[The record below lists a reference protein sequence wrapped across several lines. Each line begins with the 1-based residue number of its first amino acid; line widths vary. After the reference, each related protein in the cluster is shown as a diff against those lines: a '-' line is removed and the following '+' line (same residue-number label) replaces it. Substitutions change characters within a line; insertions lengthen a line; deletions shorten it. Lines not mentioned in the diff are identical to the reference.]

1 MEAKTSGQ
9 IGHDEI
15 FFCRNANQKDA
26 HSCQDNEHDRQPK
39 QDESNTCWICQE
51 ELPSEVA
58 LLRHYENHMI
68 KTVSEDDWTIMINW
82 KLKRLDRL
90 VMMRSFFCRNSNQK
104 VPRTFCVFVFIL
116 FNNWAA
122 TFVIPGYLWLNTS
135 VLVEGSKRVNRLSRP
150 KVTPVEVM
158 SPKPELSCL
167 KCQVMSPDFISEVH
181 RETKLILVK

>member
-39 QDESNTCWICQE
+39 QDESNTCWIYQE

-68 KTVSEDDWTIMINW
+68 KTVSEDD
-82 KLKRLDRL
+82 
-90 VMMRSFFCRNSNQK
+90 
-104 VPRTFCVFVFIL
+104 
-116 FNNWAA
+116 
-122 TFVIPGYLWLNTS
+122 
-135 VLVEGSKRVNRLSRP
+135 
-150 KVTPVEVM
+150 
-158 SPKPELSCL
+158 
-167 KCQVMSPDFISEVH
+167 
-181 RETKLILVK
+181 